1 MRSRMKQCCN
11 RLTAPVSFLRKGLA
25 AGWIKPE
32 HGARQE
38 PSQDREQTTETND
51 AEICSAKEEAT
62 EIYG

>member
-1 MRSRMKQCCN
+1 MDC
-11 RLTAPVSFLRKGLA
+11 
-25 AGWIKPE
+25 IKPE

-38 PSQDREQTTETND
+38 PSQDREQTTETNG